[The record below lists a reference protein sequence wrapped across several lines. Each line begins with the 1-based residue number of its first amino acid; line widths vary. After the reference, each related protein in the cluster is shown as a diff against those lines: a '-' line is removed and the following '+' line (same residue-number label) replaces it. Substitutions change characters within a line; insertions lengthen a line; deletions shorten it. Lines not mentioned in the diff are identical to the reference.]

1 MYVRP
6 DRWRSVVA
14 VIFFT
19 FSVGAGPC
27 FAQKDPPLSLKDS
40 IDLAL
45 KQSVLAHAASEGVR
59 GAEAQRKEALT
70 SFFPKLSTTYNYTR
84 LNEAP
89 TFTFPSIP
97 IFSPGPPPIAIKT
110 PSFTVDAGTQDN
122 YTWTLEARQPLFAG
136 GAIVANYQLS
146 KLGEA
151 IARWDETAT
160 VQDIIQEV
168 RVSYFYILK
177 AGRILEVARQS
188 LEQLKAHRDTAQ
200 NFYDVG
206 MIPKND
212 LLYAEV
218 QLANG
223 EQFLVRAENGLEL
236 ANSRFNTVLRRGI
249 DTPVVVEDIL
259 IYQPFEKTLE
269 ACLAIALE
277 RRPELKSYALKVEQA
292 RNGVRL
298 ARSEYFPS
306 LSMVGN
312 YSRFGDE
319 PDLGGTPYKNEE
331 SWYIM
336 AVANWNFWEWGR
348 TKNRVDFSRT
358 REAQAADLLT
368 NIRDQ
373 VILEIK
379 NAYLL
384 LREAEKQVLVSKRAI
399 DQAEENFRIN
409 QERYREQVAT
419 STDVIDAQTLLTKAK
434 SDYYNALGDYHI
446 SQAKLER
453 AMGFTELR

>member
-1 MYVRP
+1 MGIRP
-6 DRWRSVVA
+6 DRWMSVVA
-14 VIFFT
+14 VIFFS
-19 FSVGAGPC
+19 FSLGAGPS
-27 FAQKDPPLSLKDS
+27 FAQKDPPLTLKES
-40 IDLAL
+40 VDLAL
-45 KQSVLAHAASEGVR
+45 KQSVLAHAAREGVR
-59 GAEAQRKEALT
+59 GAEAQRKEALKG
-70 SFFPKLSTTYNYTR
+70 FFPKLSTTYNYTR

-89 TFTFPSIP
+89 SFTFPRISFTLP
-97 IFSPGPPPIAIKT
+97 AAAPIAVNI
-110 PSFTVDAGTQDN
+110 PSSTVDAGTKDN

-136 GAIVANYQLS
+136 GAILANYQVN
-146 KLGEA
+146 KIGA
-151 IARWDETAT
+151 QIARWEEAAT
-160 VQDIIQEV
+160 IQDIVQEV
-168 RVSYFYILK
+168 RVTYFNILK
-177 AGRILEVARQS
+177 AGRILDVARQS
-188 LEQLKAHRDTAQ
+188 LEQLKAHRDLAQ

-236 ANSRFNTVLRRGI
+236 ANSRFNTILRRGI
-249 DTPVVVEDIL
+249 DTPVTVEDIL
-259 IYQPFEKTLE
+259 AYQPFEKNLE
-269 ACLAIALE
+269 ACLTNALD

-298 ARSEYFPS
+298 ARSDYFPS

-331 SWYIM
+331 SWYVM
-336 AVANWNFWEWGR
+336 AVANWNFWEWGK
-348 TKNRVDFSRT
+348 TMNRVDFSKA
-358 REAQAADLLT
+358 RENQMLDMLS
-368 NIRDQ
+368 NVRDQ
-373 VILEIK
+373 ITLELK
-379 NAYLL
+379 SAYLL

-399 DQAEENFRIN
+399 EQAEENFRIN

-419 STDVIDAQTLLTKAK
+419 STDVLDAQTLLTKAK
-434 SDYYNALGDYHI
+434 SDYYNALGDYNI

-453 AMGFTELR
+453 AMGIIEAQ

>member
-1 MYVRP
+1 MGVRP

-14 VIFFT
+14 VIFFS
-19 FSVGAGPC
+19 FSLGAGPC
-27 FAQKDPPLSLKDS
+27 FAQKDPPLSLKAS

-45 KQSVLAHAASEGVR
+45 KQSVLIHAAREGVR
-59 GAEAQRKEALT
+59 GAEAGRREAFKAFL
-70 SFFPKLSTTYNYTR
+70 PKLSTSYSYTR
-84 LNEAP
+84 LNETP
-89 TFTFPSIP
+89 TFTMPGASFFIP
-97 IFSPGPPPIAIKT
+97 PAT
-110 PSFTVDAGTQDN
+110 TVTIPATTAEAGTRDN
-122 YTWTLEARQPLFAG
+122 YNWVVEGRQPLFAG
-136 GAIVANYQLS
+136 GAIVANYQLNR
-146 KLGEA
+146 LGEA

-160 VQDIIQEV
+160 VQDTIQEV

-249 DTPVVVEDIL
+249 DTPVAVEDIL
-259 IYQPFEKTLE
+259 AYHPFEKTLE
-269 ACLAIALE
+269 ACLAVALE

-292 RNGVRL
+292 KNGVRL

-312 YSRFGDE
+312 YSKYGDGPE
-319 PDLGGTPYKNEE
+319 VKGSPYKDQE
-331 SWYIM
+331 SWYLM

-348 TKNRVDFSRT
+348 TKDRVDFSRAK
-358 REAQAADLLT
+358 ENQATDLLA
-368 NIRDQ
+368 NVRDQ
-373 VILEIK
+373 VILEMK

-409 QERYREQVAT
+409 QERYREQVST

-453 AMGFTELR
+453 AMGITELR